1 MQKDRI
7 RTKVINKRKIKINPK
22 NKIKKYELNERSVI
36 SPRKVDSWLKRSDK
50 ESCNVINKQ
59 IEI

>member
-1 MQKDRI
+1 MQKNRI
-7 RTKVINKRKIKINPK
+7 RTKIIKKRKRKINLK

-36 SPRKVDSWLKRSDK
+36 SPRKVDFGLKRSDK